1 MSLKARLRI
10 AIVALVTLIVIAMST
25 LYLYDFTHLSFRS
38 AFDRA
43 DVVADEVFGN
53 LIARL
58 GAAPTPASIEDLKQ
72 RWTLAVRTDPDVSRM
87 LIRMLA
93 NEKLVSSIQ
102 IADDRGTVLSA
113 SDPGLAGSKL
123 RPTRTFKE
131 VQSEHWIR
139 NLWDLMTQSEDYT
152 TSRTLGVYNQT
163 FFQIVV
169 AVKSDF
175 VRHDVEP
182 ALKNLALA
190 FGASLFIAIFLGFVV
205 PNLVLDPLGRMSRT
219 IDSILSG
226 QSGELLPARQRE
238 AREFA
243 AVQSKLSV
251 LGEQFRGA
259 KQDALELRTNVEQL
273 LERLEEAVLLF
284 DNSGRLLLAG
294 APAERLL
301 GRTQGEMAGRTLEE
315 LFPFS
320 SALGGAIS
328 AAVQNRQPVRGQSVT
343 LVRDGSP
350 PQKLL
355 VSVQVL
361 QRRPGEDPIGTLIE
375 VRDSEGR
382 RQLERHLDLTSR
394 LAALSRLTGGVA
406 HEIKNPLNA
415 MALQLEL
422 LKGKLDGEQPEVEV
436 IAREIKRLDNVVKTF
451 LSFNRPVELE
461 AKRLELSQL
470 VSQVIDLVAPEAAAK
485 QVRIDANLEP
495 GLETSGDADLLQQAI
510 LNVINNGLEAMPEG
524 GTLTV
529 RTVRDGT
536 DCQLEIGDSGCGIA
550 PELRDRI
557 FNLYFT
563 TKQSGSGI
571 GLATTFRV
579 VQLHGG
585 TIDFVSEL
593 GKGTTFRLRFP
604 GMVDYRSEVFH
615 SASSVS

>member
-1 MSLKARLRI
+1 MSLKAQLRI

-58 GAAPTPASIEDLKQ
+58 GSTPTPASIDELKQ

-102 IADDRGTVLSA
+102 IADERGAVLSA
-113 SDPGLAGSKL
+113 SDPELAGTKL
-123 RPTRTFKE
+123 RRSRSLKA
-131 VQSEHWIR
+131 VQSELWIQ

-152 TSRTLGVYNQT
+152 TTPDAGREQSD

-190 FGASLFIAIFLGFVV
+190 FRASLFIAIFLGFVV

-226 QSGELLPARQRE
+226 QPGQLPPAPQRE
-238 AREFA
+238 TREFA
-243 AVQSKLSV
+243 AVQSKLTV

-259 KQDALELRTNVEQL
+259 KQDALELRSNVEHL

-301 GRTQGEMAGRTLEE
+301 GRTQGEMAGRSLEE
-315 LFPFS
+315 LFPLS
-320 SALGGAIS
+320 STLGSAIGT
-328 AAVQNRQPVRGQSVT
+328 AVLNRQPVRDQTVT
-343 LVRDGSP
+343 LARDGGP

-361 QRRPGEDPIGTLIE
+361 ARRPGEEPMGTLIE
-375 VRDSEGR
+375 VRDVESR

-394 LAALSRLTGGVA
+394 LAALSRLTSGVA

-422 LKGKLDGEQPEVEV
+422 LKGKLDGDQPEVDV

-451 LSFNRPVELE
+451 LSFNRPIELE
-461 AKRLELSQL
+461 AKRLDLSDL
-470 VSQVIDLVAPEAAAK
+470 VSQVIDLVSPDAAAK
-485 QVRIDANLEP
+485 QIRIDADLKP
-495 GLETSGDADLLQQAI
+495 GVEASGDADLLQQAI
-510 LNVINNGLEAMPEG
+510 LNVINNGMESMPQG

-529 RTVRDGT
+529 RTLRDGA
-536 DCQLEIGDSGCGIA
+536 DCRLEIGDSGCGIP

-563 TKQSGSGI
+563 TKQHGSGI

-585 TIDFVSEL
+585 TIDFVSQL

-615 SASSVS
+615 SASNVS